1 MIYRVEIEPDG
12 KYWNISVPQIQ
23 RVTQART
30 LGEVESMAKDL
41 ISIMTEEPDPQIE
54 VQMHLPSQV
63 EEALR
68 LKSKQKK
75 RSGARINQW
84 SVLCACCMTKVCHI
98 GRLGRSWGSAISVR
112 SSWCLRE
119 QSNTSEGVVVFRGI
133 LRSPLACSAQLRG
146 FLRPRSRADIR
157 NCRRSSPS
165 RRCRCSGCRC
175 GRRARSTCLAGR
187 P

>member
-68 LKSKQKK
+68 LKIEAKEAEWRAHQSMV
-75 RSGARINQW
+75 GA
-84 SVLCACCMTKVCHI
+84 V
-98 GRLGRSWGSAISVR
+98 RL
-112 SSWCLRE
+112 LHD
-119 QSNTSEGVVVFRGI
+119 EGVPYREIGQIMGI
-133 LRSPLACSAQLRG
+133 SHQRAQQLVSA
-146 FLRPRSRADIR
+146 
-157 NCRRSSPS
+157 
-165 RRCRCSGCRC
+165 
-175 GRRARSTCLAGR
+175 
-187 P
+187 